1 MTLYLYRIGEAVPCL
16 TIEHA
21 VSYTD
26 AEVTA
31 VINGETV
38 VYTPLAEDC
47 ELSTKQDCSETLR
60 ADWRSAHPSVQIRI
74 EELEAL
80 MAALLFGAEAGGE
93 AE

>member
-1 MTLYLYRIGEAVPCL
+1 MTLYLYRIGDTVPCL

-31 VINGETV
+31 VINDETV
-38 VYTPLAEDC
+38 VYAPLAEDC
-47 ELSTKQDCSETLR
+47 ELSTKQNCSETLR
-60 ADWRSAHPSVQIRI
+60 ADWRSAHPSVQLRI
-74 EELEAL
+74 EELETL
-80 MAALLFGAEAGGE
+80 MAELLFGAEKGGA